1 MRTKLGRHNH
11 PAKLKREALKRA
23 VEQKKTL
30 VDEYMDPVEKFV
42 KEAAGLLDSPVVH
55 YYGWRRRQKLPEPAF
70 RRDPIPRGYVY
81 SPPKLTHIDGIEAA
95 TDKLIPL
102 DKSEFG
108 RYLPLTTLSY
118 RLVECYK
125 IKRDSTRFHQLAV
138 RLAEPNIRLVYHGTR
153 GESIIGITNMGLC
166 QGRHGMFGGGIYL
179 APNIEKAAA
188 CGRYVIAC
196 KAILGNQK
204 EMETPGHVDGEQ
216 LWAEG
221 YQSVWGMHDKTA
233 SWGGKLTWDEYV
245 VYFRDQ
251 VLPMAIG
258 RYELLPAPK
267 VVSK

>member
-1 MRTKLGRHNH
+1 MRTKFGRHNH
-11 PAKLKREALKRA
+11 PAKLKREARKQEAER
-23 VEQKKTL
+23 KKTA
-30 VDEYMDPVEKFV
+30 VDEYLDPVEHFV
-42 KEAAGLLDSPVVH
+42 KQAAGLLDPPATH

-70 RRDPIPRGYVY
+70 RRDPVPRSYVY
-81 SPPKLTHIDGIEAA
+81 TPPRPTHIEGIDAA
-95 TDKLIPL
+95 ADKLVPL

-125 IKRDSTRFHQLAV
+125 IKRDSTKFHQLAA

-153 GESIIGITNMGLC
+153 GGSIIGITNMGLC

-188 CGRYVIAC
+188 FGRYVIAC
-196 KAILGNQK
+196 RVILGNQK
-204 EMETPGHVDGEQ
+204 EVETSGNVNGEQ

-221 YQSVWGMHDKTA
+221 YQSVWGMRAKTA

-251 VLPMAIG
+251 VLPIAIG
-258 RYELLPAPK
+258 RYEFLPAPK
-267 VVSK
+267 VVPK

>member
-42 KEAAGLLDSPVVH
+42 KEAAGLLDSPVVY

-188 CGRYVIAC
+188 FGRYVIAC

-233 SWGGKLTWDEYV
+233 SWAESSRGT
-245 VYFRDQ
+245 
-251 VLPMAIG
+251 
-258 RYELLPAPK
+258 
-267 VVSK
+267 ST